1 MKFSFSLMGV
11 QIVAFEFAMPSR
23 GIYPV
28 PEEIWSEAELDAVN
42 NYIFDTFEPDDDEDE

>member
-42 NYIFDTFEPDDDEDE
+42 NYMFELDEDEDE